1 MNINRVFVRLF
12 AFVGLL
18 LLAPA
23 MVVCNKL
30 NLLPP
35 HIWWEAPATDIA
47 LGFGL
52 MLGFMVFAVMLHIFR
67 LLVHREQN

>member
-1 MNINRVFVRLF
+1 MNINRVFIRLF

-18 LLAPA
+18 LLAPV

-30 NLLPP
+30 DLLPP